1 MAVWPHGWKVISHG
15 PSQRRQLG
23 PVTESTSLSSV
34 LLESPPDTETSGG
47 VASLLVGVA
56 SLLVGVAS
64 LLVCV
69 VASLLV
75 GVVASLLVGVASLL
89 VGVASLLVD
98 VVSLLVGV
106 ASLLVDVV
114 SLMVPVSGGL
124 FFYNRYTKL
133 ITLADKQNVQLTLV
147 GNLLRP
153 RGYLGRLPL

>member
-23 PVTESTSLSSV
+23 PVTESTSLSFV

-47 VASLLVGVA
+47 VASLLVGVV
-56 SLLVGVAS
+56 SLLEG
-64 LLVCV
+64 

-114 SLMVPVSGGL
+114 SLLVPVSGGL
-124 FFYNRYTKL
+124 FFYNRYIYITKL